1 MTSVIDALGDISEP
15 QEGGTIGQ
23 ATVGLPD
30 EDEGSDEEMSVEG
43 HGKKKRQRG
52 GKKVKE
58 AGAHPVDTNKGK
70 IGEGKG
76 RTLKEKQRKEQL

>member
-15 QEGGTIGQ
+15 QE
-23 ATVGLPD
+23 VGSINPAAAGFLED
-30 EDEGSDEEMSVEG
+30 DEGSDEEMSVEG

-58 AGAHPVDTNKGK
+58 AGAPSADLNKGK